1 MKILKAKL
9 FILPFG
15 IDGLTSFFFLVWWVY
30 MHQIALKKGQL
41 MSATRLDIV
50 PSTTKI
56 LLLVLPV
63 YFSFLRVQSSLCK
76 HYVIRKT
83 PVALISYVR
92 PYLHK
97 CNFIL

>member
-1 MKILKAKL
+1 MHGYKKLHVALTKMKILKAKL

-63 YFSFLRVQSSLCK
+63 YFSFL
-76 HYVIRKT
+76 T
-83 PVALISYVR
+83 VR
-92 PYLHK
+92 
-97 CNFIL
+97 CVSIT